1 MLINYQINPKFKSF
15 VLLVDILGY
24 TLVHPIL
31 SLKRFNKAKIKNILI
46 IRIDEIGD
54 VVLTTPVLR
63 ALKEEFPNSKIDV
76 LVKEGT
82 KELLKHN
89 PNVNNRIIC
98 EKEWLRNKLNFPYF
112 LSLAKKLKNNK
123 YDLVIDL
130 HTSPLNIV
138 LAFLVGGYK
147 IAYAFRGLGF
157 LLNKTKFTS
166 KKEHII
172 NRNLNLLKLININ
185 HKNKK
190 MEVFYSK
197 EEETYIN
204 TLLKKHKLTGK
215 KLICINPGT
224 LRTNK
229 LWQNSKWAELSN
241 TLIKDFNA
249 YIIFT
254 GSSNEKP
261 LINNII
267 SQIKNKT
274 KATDL
279 TGKTSLLQLA
289 ALIKKCKLLISPDTG
304 PLHIARAIETPLIG
318 LYGSTNPY
326 IWGYNEDKY
335 KTIYKK
341 LDCSFCNRGYCPKK
355 GKEKYQCMSL
365 IKVKDVVKEIITTL
379 K

>member
-1 MLINYQINPKFKSF
+1 
-15 VLLVDILGY
+15 
-24 TLVHPIL
+24 
-31 SLKRFNKAKIKNILI
+31 
-46 IRIDEIGD
+46 
-54 VVLTTPVLR
+54 
-63 ALKEEFPNSKIDV
+63 
-76 LVKEGT
+76 
-82 KELLKHN
+82 
-89 PNVNNRIIC
+89 
-98 EKEWLRNKLNFPYF
+98 
-112 LSLAKKLKNNK
+112 
-123 YDLVIDL
+123 
-130 HTSPLNIV
+130 
-138 LAFLVGGYK
+138 
-147 IAYAFRGLGF
+147 
-157 LLNKTKFTS
+157 
-166 KKEHII
+166 
-172 NRNLNLLKLININ
+172 
-185 HKNKK
+185 